1 MDANE
6 FIDLLNNPAKVEAK
20 SVEELKKLASD
31 FPYSQPVQLLYA
43 IRLSQSSEYLF
54 NRQLGKTS
62 LLTDDRS
69 VLFDLF
75 EREPDVPVE
84 GEVFQQPE
92 PVVLPTPPPSIPEPI
107 KTEVTAEHESFP
119 EDKIEEK
126 EVQHEEV
133 KQEAWPEAKAEEKTI
148 PAPAPAKKL
157 DLSGLSPSEK
167 VKAILEENRR
177 LREEFA
183 GNKGKTEVEPVVEKP
198 IEKEEPV
205 VVPEPVEEEQ
215 SEVFEPVVEDV
226 EEVPET
232 ISQVEAAVEP
242 DPLLVPEESVF
253 TIEEEK
259 EEPVFSIED
268 EGESFEVSHEEEEIE
283 PSATE
288 ALVEETR
295 GDDGKSHSFS
305 EWLSR
310 LKKKDTEEEDI
321 KEEQPS
327 KSQLEEKLNLV
338 DSFVEKLPELKKKS
352 RLQKPLE
359 TKSSVNMNKLM
370 EDSEEGSMV
379 TETLAKVYV
388 RQKHYDKAIK
398 AYEIM
403 KLKYPE
409 KSTFFADQISEIKKL
424 INSK

>member
-92 PVVLPTPPPSIPEPI
+92 PVVLPTPPPPISEPI

-148 PAPAPAKKL
+148 PAPAPAKK
-157 DLSGLSPSEK
+157 
-167 VKAILEENRR
+167 
-177 LREEFA
+177 
-183 GNKGKTEVEPVVEKP
+183 T
-198 IEKEEPV
+198 
-205 VVPEPVEEEQ
+205 
-215 SEVFEPVVEDV
+215 
-226 EEVPET
+226 
-232 ISQVEAAVEP
+232 
-242 DPLLVPEESVF
+242 
-253 TIEEEK
+253 
-259 EEPVFSIED
+259 
-268 EGESFEVSHEEEEIE
+268 
-283 PSATE
+283 
-288 ALVEETR
+288 
-295 GDDGKSHSFS
+295 
-305 EWLSR
+305 
-310 LKKKDTEEEDI
+310 
-321 KEEQPS
+321 
-327 KSQLEEKLNLV
+327 
-338 DSFVEKLPELKKKS
+338 
-352 RLQKPLE
+352 
-359 TKSSVNMNKLM
+359 
-370 EDSEEGSMV
+370 
-379 TETLAKVYV
+379 
-388 RQKHYDKAIK
+388 
-398 AYEIM
+398 
-403 KLKYPE
+403 
-409 KSTFFADQISEIKKL
+409 
-424 INSK
+424 